1 MPWEKSFDVE
11 TAISN
16 AMVLFW
22 QKGYAESSM
31 AELLS
36 VTGLSRG
43 SLYNAFNGK
52 RNLFVKSL
60 HKYDEQ
66 ERVSVLKELSE
77 MESPLAAIR
86 QFLDGIL
93 RRTAEDDDKKG
104 CFLINTSLDLYA
116 HDEET
121 TLIVKNA
128 IQELTSFFEIMI
140 TKGQA
145 LNEIPLSVDATST
158 ANTMVGIC
166 AGIRVLGR
174 GVFDIKALEGM
185 ADNAMKLLR

>member
-145 LNEIPLSVDATST
+145 LNEIPLSVDAAST

>member
-1 MPWEKSFDVE
+1 MPWEKSFDVD

-66 ERVSVLKELSE
+66 ERAAVLKELSE
-77 MESPLAAIR
+77 MDSPIDAIR
-86 QFLDGIL
+86 QFLDRIL
-93 RRTAEDDDKKG
+93 LRTAEDTDKKG
-104 CFLINTSLDLYA
+104 CFIINTSLDLYA
-116 HDEET
+116 HDDET
-121 TLIVKNA
+121 TSIVKNA
-128 IQELTSFFEIMI
+128 IDELTSFFERMI
-140 TKGQA
+140 VKGQA
-145 LNEIPLSVDATST
+145 RNEIPLSVDAAST
-158 ANTMVGIC
+158 AKTIFGIC

-174 GVFDIKALEGM
+174 GVFDMASLEGM
-185 ADNAMKLLR
+185 ANDAMRLLR